1 MSLKQIVSLT
11 NEEEAT
17 YLDIWS
23 MIQRRAQSRIS
34 LDVRE
39 AMGKHYKL
47 KSLMQ
52 GINIGKNLDLL
63 NTTVSTDLNGFT
75 IELIESGTYQFVPSP
90 LASIHVQELNFYA
103 INHSNSEE
111 FRIYD
116 LTTNT
121 LLWSKSVALTQG
133 WNTIQVNTTFHN
145 NYNANSWR
153 IGCFIVGTGSLDLYS
168 LETPINHTLPGCCDV
183 RIRGAN
189 CGNFDVINNIQ
200 FTSDSYGLSGMFS
213 VVCNWD
219 ALMCQNK
226 TLFSRAY
233 WYLLGI
239 EMLTETLYSSKLNQF
254 TTVNLQRAKELREEY
269 QVEYMKALD
278 QVAGGMKLSCDCCI
292 ECSEPVQLRETTQFY

>member
-23 MIQRRAQSRIS
+23 MVQRRAQSRIS

-52 GINIGKNLDLL
+52 GINIGKNLD
-63 NTTVSTDLNGFT
+63 TFSVTVSTDLNGFA

-103 INHSNSEE
+103 INQSNSEE

-116 LTTNT
+116 LTNNT

-153 IGCFIVGTGSLDLYS
+153 IGCFIVGIGSLDLYS

-189 CGNFDVINNIQ
+189 SGSFDVAGNIQ
-200 FTSDSYGLSGMFS
+200 YTSDSYGLSGTFS
-213 VVCNWD
+213 IVCNWD

-239 EMLTETLYSSKLNQF
+239 EMLTETLYSSKLNQY

>member
-23 MIQRRAQSRIS
+23 MVQRRAQSRIS

-52 GINIGKNLDLL
+52 GINIGKNLGGNLT
-63 NTTVSTDLNGFT
+63 NPGGEFIGFT

-90 LASIHVQELNFYA
+90 LASIHVQELNFYSDA
-103 INHSNSEE
+103 TVNGQT
-111 FRIYD
+111 FVIYD
-116 LTTNT
+116 LTTGIQ
-121 LLWSKSVALTQG
+121 LWTVNVDLVSG
-133 WNTIQVNTTFHN
+133 WNTIQVNQTFHN

-153 IGCFIVGTGSLDLYS
+153 IGCFYFDSGDIGIFKS

-183 RIRGAN
+183 RIRGAYGAIAYDPN
-189 CGNFDVINNIQ
+189 VTY
-200 FTSDSYGLSGMFS
+200 TSDSYGLSGTFS
-213 VVCNWD
+213 IVCNWD

-239 EMLTETLYSSKLNQF
+239 EMLTETLYSSKLNQY